1 MESANEMVYVVDDD
15 PRVGEALSS
24 LLRANGKIERFD
36 CYPVLSIMLK
46 QMGVLPDFGSAVKR
60 STQR

>member
-1 MESANEMVYVVDDD
+1 MRD
-15 PRVGEALSS
+15 
-24 LLRANGKIERFD
+24 GKIERFD